1 MLDPLKIPWDT
12 LTQFAGGMGF
22 AQHTLVHDFITL
34 TLYLVLFVVAYT
46 KLNVYHQPRE
56 RWFKWGF
63 GLALLHALLTV
74 IVTQWLKPQ
83 PTLLLASV
91 YLPLHHALLTAAL
104 ILIVGG
110 YLHYFQRREVLCKR
124 YIKAGISS
132 TLLLSAIS
140 LLGWHQQL
148 LVQPN
153 AVFAQGWYAWLL
165 AGNALFWLVL
175 AMYAIARAT
184 HYRMRIIILLTLAL
198 FAFGHA
204 LALRPVWL
212 TAEPLRWDILPHLS
226 DMLALLLL
234 SYAYLLEA
242 IMGRKS
248 TLIALRDSEAKLNT
262 MLKTITD
269 LVWLKNPDGVY
280 LACNAVFERLYGAK
294 EYDIVGKTDYDFVD
308 AKLAD
313 SFRAHDKLA
322 IVHNA
327 PSTNEEWVTY
337 ADGRQVLLE
346 TTKTPMRDN
355 HGRLIGVLGISHDIT
370 ERHQKE
376 MALQESEA
384 RLRTMF
390 ECSKDAVVVLDEMGF
405 IDCNTAALTMF
416 GCASKAAFCRLH
428 PADISPPTQANGEN
442 SYTRMHSYIQQAMHE
457 GNQHFEWTHLRLDT
471 QELVYVDVML
481 NAMTIQG
488 KQVLHG
494 VLRNITERKQ
504 AEGQI
509 QNLTNLYKALSEVN
523 QAIVRMQD
531 QVELFPLVCRCAV
544 EFGQMQLA
552 WVGQLDETTG
562 IIHRITSY
570 GHHQEYLDGLVLTI
584 HADQAEGR
592 GPAGIAL
599 RENRIA
605 TFNDIQVSMA
615 LGPWRDKLMANG
627 WQSIAAIPIP
637 RGGQPFAVLI
647 VYHQQKNA
655 FDQESLTL
663 LAELASNIG
672 FAFDNF
678 DREETRRQAEESKR
692 LAALVYESSSEAMV
706 VTDEHHLIIT
716 VNPAFTQITGY
727 AEHEVLGKS
736 HTILKSGRQD
746 DRFYDEMWQAIN
758 STGKWQGEI
767 WNRRKNGEVYPQWL
781 TINTIYHPDGAVKHR
796 ISMFTDISQKKQS
809 EEVIWRQA
817 NFDPLTGLSNRRMFY
832 ESLTQA
838 IKKSQRT
845 TLPLVL
851 LYLDLDL
858 FKEVNDT
865 LGHVVGDQLLKETAQ
880 RLTNC
885 VRDIDIISRLGGDEF
900 TIILNEVNDLSSVD
914 RVCKLILTSIA
925 EPFQLGDDVA
935 YVSASIGITIYPT
948 DADEV
953 DDLMKKA
960 DQAMYMAKTNGRNQ
974 YSYFTQAMQ
983 DAAQRRMGLTN
994 DLHVALQKQQIW
1006 VAYQP
1011 IVDLRSGRIAKAE
1024 ALARWQHPKHGLIR
1038 PDEFIPIAEHTGLIH
1053 EIGDWIFRQA
1063 VQQVKHWQTIY
1074 HPQFHISVNKSPIQI
1089 HSKSARFVPWH
1100 TQLQEAGLAGQSIVA
1115 EITEGLL
1122 LEVNASIHQKLY
1134 EFHEAG
1140 IQLALDDFGTGYSSL
1155 SYLKK
1160 FDIDYIKIDRSFV
1173 SHLASQSEDLA
1184 LCEAIILIAHKLG
1197 MQVIAEGIETPQ
1209 QRDLLIAAG
1218 CDFGQGYLFNQAL
1231 TAAAFEQLLLADRHP
1246 AMAVAS

>member
-1 MLDPLKIPWDT
+1 MLEPLRIPWDT
-12 LTQFAGGMGF
+12 LTQYAGGMGF
-22 AQHTLVHDFITL
+22 AQHTLVHDVISL

-63 GLALLHALLTV
+63 GLALLHALLNVVAT
-74 IVTQWLKPQ
+74 LALLPK
-83 PTLLLASV
+83 PTLLLSSV
-91 YLPLHHALLTAAL
+91 YSPLHPTLLTAAL
-104 ILIVGG
+104 ILIAGG

-124 YIKAGISS
+124 YMRAGIGT
-132 TLLLSAIS
+132 TLLVGAITVLAWRHQLQLHPSALFAQS
-140 LLGWHQQL
+140 GLAWLQ
-148 LVQPN
+148 VAN
-153 AVFAQGWYAWLL
+153 AVVWL
-165 AGNALFWLVL
+165 GL
-175 AMYAIARAT
+175 AMYAIAHAT
-184 HYRMRIIILLTLAL
+184 HYRMRSVILLTLAL
-198 FAFGHA
+198 FACSQI
-204 LALRPVWL
+204 LALRWHTL
-212 TAEPLRWDILPHLS
+212 AGTS

-234 SYAYLLEA
+234 GYAYVLEA

-248 TLIALRDSEAKLNT
+248 TLQALRDSEAKLNT
-262 MLKTITD
+262 MLKSITD

-280 LACNAVFERLYGAK
+280 LACNAVFEELYGAK
-294 EYDIVGKTDYDFVD
+294 EQDIVGKTDYDFVD
-308 AKLAD
+308 AKIAD
-313 SFRAHDKLA
+313 TFRAHDKLA
-322 IVHNA
+322 IENNA
-327 PSTNEEWVTY
+327 PSTNEEWVSY
-337 ADGRQVLLE
+337 ADGRLVLLE
-346 TTKTPMRDN
+346 TTKTPMRDS

-390 ECSKDAVVVLDEMGF
+390 ECSKDAVVVLDEAGF
-405 IDCNTAALTMF
+405 MDCNTAALTMF
-416 GCASKAAFCRLH
+416 GCASKAAFCCLH
-428 PADISPPTQANGEN
+428 PADISPPNQINGED
-442 SYTRMHSYIQQAMHE
+442 SYTLANTYIRQAMHH
-457 GNQHFEWTHLRLDT
+457 GSQHFEWTHLRLDT
-471 QELVYVDVML
+471 QQRVYVDVML
-481 NAMTIQG
+481 NAMTLQG

-494 VLRNITERKQ
+494 VLRDITARK
-504 AEGQI
+504 
-509 QNLTNLYKALSEVN
+509 
-523 QAIVRMQD
+523 
-531 QVELFPLVCRCAV
+531 
-544 EFGQMQLA
+544 
-552 WVGQLDETTG
+552 
-562 IIHRITSY
+562 
-570 GHHQEYLDGLVLTI
+570 
-584 HADQAEGR
+584 
-592 GPAGIAL
+592 
-599 RENRIA
+599 
-605 TFNDIQVSMA
+605 
-615 LGPWRDKLMANG
+615 
-627 WQSIAAIPIP
+627 
-637 RGGQPFAVLI
+637 
-647 VYHQQKNA
+647 
-655 FDQESLTL
+655 
-663 LAELASNIG
+663 
-672 FAFDNF
+672 
-678 DREETRRQAEESKR
+678 QAEESKR

-706 VTDEHHLIIT
+706 VTDDQHLIIT
-716 VNPAFTQITGY
+716 VNPAFTEITGY
-727 AEHEVLGKS
+727 AEHEVLGKT

-746 DRFYDEMWQAIN
+746 DSFYEEMWQAIN

-885 VRDIDIISRLGGDEF
+885 VRDIDTISRLGGDEF

-914 RVCKLILTSIA
+914 RVCKLILKSIA

-994 DLHVALQKQQIW
+994 DLHVALEKQQIW

-1011 IVDLRSGRIAKAE
+1011 IVDLRSGRIVKAE
-1024 ALARWQHPKHGLIR
+1024 ALARWLHPKHGLIR

-1063 VQQVKHWQTIY
+1063 VQQVKHWQSIY

-1089 HSKSARFVPWH
+1089 HSKSPRFVPWH
-1100 TQLQEAGLAGQSIVA
+1100 TQLQQAGLAGQSIVA

-1122 LEVNASIHQKLY
+1122 LEVNASINQKLH

-1173 SHLASQSEDLA
+1173 SHLAPQSEDLA

-1209 QRDLLIAAG
+1209 QRDLLITAG
-1218 CDFGQGYLFNQAL
+1218 CDFGQGYLFNEAL
-1231 TAAAFEQLLLADRHP
+1231 TAAAFEQLLLADKHP